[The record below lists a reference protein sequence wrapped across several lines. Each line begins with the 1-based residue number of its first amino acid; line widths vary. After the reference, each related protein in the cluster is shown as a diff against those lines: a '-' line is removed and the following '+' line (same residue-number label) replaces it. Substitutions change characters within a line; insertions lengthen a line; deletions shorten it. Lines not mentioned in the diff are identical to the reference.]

1 MSEKI
6 LVTGGAGFVGSF
18 LVETFLEAGYEVRV
32 MDNLDPQVHGPA
44 ADWPAYLAPQAER
57 FKGDVRVRQDW
68 EEALK
73 GVDYLS
79 HHAAAVGVGQ
89 SMYEIE
95 RYVKANTWATGLM
108 LDVLAKGRH
117 KVKKLMVASSMS
129 IYGEGAYDCP
139 EHGPVFP
146 KLRPKEQLAARQW
159 EVVCPI
165 CGSVAGPM
173 PTTEEKPLYP
183 TSVYAVSKRDQEELC
198 LIFGQTYNLPTVA
211 LRYFNIYGP
220 RQALSNPY
228 TGVAAIFSS
237 RLLNGKPPVVFEDG
251 LQSRDF
257 IHVRDIARA
266 NLLALE
272 SDKADGRALNVGTG
286 RSLTVLDMAQALSGH
301 LGFSQPPE
309 ILGRFRE
316 GDIRHCFGGVSQ
328 IKELLGFEAATT
340 FEDGVLELVD
350 WVREQQAEDKVAQ
363 ATRDLEKHGLTW

>member
-79 HHAAAVGVGQ
+79 HHAAAV
-89 SMYEIE
+89 
-95 RYVKANTWATGLM
+95 
-108 LDVLAKGRH
+108 DVLAKGRH

-237 RLLNGKPPVVFEDG
+237 RLLHGTPPVVFEDG

-257 IHVRDIARA
+257 IGRRAGPQRGHRPVADRPGHGPGLVRAP
-266 NLLALE
+266 
-272 SDKADGRALNVGTG
+272 
-286 RSLTVLDMAQALSGH
+286 
-301 LGFSQPPE
+301 GFQPTA
-309 ILGRFRE
+309 
-316 GDIRHCFGGVSQ
+316 GDIGSLPGGRHPPLLWRRLPNQGTFG
-328 IKELLGFEAATT
+328 F
-340 FEDGVLELVD
+340 
-350 WVREQQAEDKVAQ
+350 
-363 ATRDLEKHGLTW
+363 